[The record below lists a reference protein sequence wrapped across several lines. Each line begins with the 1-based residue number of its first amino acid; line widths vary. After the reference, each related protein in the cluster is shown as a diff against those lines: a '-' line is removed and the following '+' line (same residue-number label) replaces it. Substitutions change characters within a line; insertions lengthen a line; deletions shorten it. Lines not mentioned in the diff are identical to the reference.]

1 MLGTFDVGLDLPRRD
16 ELEIIGTGEGR
27 GRRPLAV
34 PGHHSAGLAG
44 RFLVRLEAEHT
55 SVSGDDEDGVY
66 RLEFE
71 TVSSAIKDAAAL
83 PFGVDDLM
91 VQASVLEALTRSAD
105 SAQPV
110 EVSAQLRR

>member
-1 MLGTFDVGLDLPRRD
+1 MVDDPWLCRD
-16 ELEIIGTGEGR
+16 TTVQVWRNG
-27 GRRPLAV
+27 
-34 PGHHSAGLAG
+34 SC
-44 RFLVRLEAEHT
+44 VRHEAEHT

-91 VQASVLEALTRSAD
+91 AQASVLEALTRSAD